1 MKYLCVYCASSDP
14 RDKDLIGITADLG
27 HSLAEAGYGLVY
39 GGAGVGLMGVLAKA
53 AMQAGAPVC
62 GVFPRL
68 LSKRELNTLVLTEM
82 HQVDTMAERKQQMAD
97 RASAFLALPGGIG
110 TMDELCECLSWS
122 SLGIHRKPVA
132 LYNVKGY
139 YDKLLAFFDD
149 AVAMGFMP
157 AEFRKS
163 ILVVHTPA
171 ELYQAISSYQA
182 PPLPA
187 WL

>member
-14 RDKDLIGITADLG
+14 RDKELADITAALG
-27 HSLAEAGYGLVY
+27 RSLPGAGYGLVY

-53 AMQAGAPVC
+53 AMEAGAPVC
-62 GVFPRL
+62 GVFPRI
-68 LSKRELNTLVLTEM
+68 LSKRELNTLTLTEM
-82 HQVDTMAERKQQMAD
+82 HQVETMAERKQKMAD
-97 RASAFLALPGGIG
+97 LAGAFLALPGGIG

-122 SLGIHRKPVA
+122 SLGIHRKPIA

-149 AVAMGFMP
+149 AVSMGFMAP
-157 AEFRKS
+157 EFRNS
-163 ILVVHTPA
+163 ILVVHSPA
-171 ELYQAISSYQA
+171 ELYRAIDTYQA